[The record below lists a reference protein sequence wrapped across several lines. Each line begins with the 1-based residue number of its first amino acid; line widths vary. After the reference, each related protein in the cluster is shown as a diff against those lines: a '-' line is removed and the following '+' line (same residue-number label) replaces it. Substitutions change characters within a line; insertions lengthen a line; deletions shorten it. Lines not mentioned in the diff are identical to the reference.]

1 MSHLTYV
8 ASMTHLAQSA
18 PTVHP
23 SHLTYA
29 EAGVVGL
36 LQGITE
42 LFPVSSLGHA
52 VLIPALIGGQ
62 WAQDLDVSKA
72 ESPYLA
78 FIVGLH
84 VATATAMIIFFW
96 RDWVRIVGAFFGSI
110 RHVIAPARGTRRF
123 ELEGTDQKLAWM
135 IILATIPVGIAGL
148 LLEHTFRTVFS
159 RPILTASFLFVNGLI
174 LLAGER
180 ARRRG
185 ADAEMHQVAFD
196 QQMAAER
203 QTAAVAVGGP
213 GPVGGGRHSSG
224 QRALKQEQASL
235 AVQADRRL
243 TAVGFLT
250 AIGLGA
256 MQIFA
261 LLPGI
266 SRDGIVM
273 VSGMF
278 RGLSRQDAARFSFL
292 LSAPVILAAGVLKIP
307 DLTGPLGAGIRGQV
321 IFGSVLSGVGAY
333 LALRFLVRY
342 FSDPKRTLT
351 PFAIY
356 CLVAG
361 LASAIFLAVR

>member
-1 MSHLTYV
+1 M
-8 ASMTHLAQSA
+8 
-18 PTVHP
+18 

-29 EAGVVGL
+29 EAGVIGL

-42 LFPVSSLGHA
+42 LFPISSLGHA
-52 VLIPALIGGQ
+52 VLLPALVGGS

-84 VATATAMIIFFW
+84 VATATAMIIYFW
-96 RDWVRIVGAFFGSI
+96 RDWLRIIKAFFASLG
-110 RHVIAPARGTRRF
+110 HVIAPAPGTRRF
-123 ELEGTDQKLAWM
+123 QPQDTDQMLAWM
-135 IILATIPVGIAGL
+135 IILATIPVGLAGL
-148 LLEHTFRTVFS
+148 KLEHTFRTTFS
-159 RPILTASFLFVNGLI
+159 KPILASCFLFVNGLI

-180 ARRRG
+180 ARRRS
-185 ADAEMHQVAFD
+185 ADMEAQEVAAD
-196 QQMAAER
+196 MQAVSER
-203 QTAAVAVGGP
+203 EKAAVAAGAVS
-213 GPVGGGRHSSG
+213 GGGRHSSG
-224 QRALKQEQASL
+224 QRALKQQHASL
-235 AVQADRRL
+235 AVESDRRIVRRTGWL
-243 TAVGFLT
+243 GAF
-250 AIGLGA
+250 GLGVL
-256 MQIFA
+256 QILA

-273 VSGMF
+273 VGGMF
-278 RGLSRQDAARFSFL
+278 RGMSRQDAARFSFL

-321 IFGSVLSGVGAY
+321 LFGSLLSGIAAY
-333 LALRFLVRY
+333 LSLRFLVRY

-361 LASAIFLAVR
+361 LGCFINLSVR

>member
-1 MSHLTYV
+1 MSHLTYL
-8 ASMTHLAQSA
+8 AYMTYQAHPT
-18 PTVHP
+18 PTVP
-23 SHLTYA
+23 APHLTYA
-29 EAGVVGL
+29 EAGIVGL

-52 VLIPALIGGQ
+52 VLIPALVGGQ
-62 WAQDLDVSKA
+62 WAQDLNVSKA

-78 FIVGLH
+78 YIVGLH
-84 VATATAMIIFFW
+84 VATAAAMIIFFW
-96 RDWVRIVGAFFGSI
+96 RDWMRIIGAFFASVW
-110 RHVIAPARGTRRF
+110 HVIAPEPGTRRF
-123 ELEGTDQKLAWM
+123 EPQNTDQKLAWM

-159 RPILTASFLFVNGLI
+159 KPLLTATFLFVNGVI
-174 LLAGER
+174 LMGGER
-180 ARRRG
+180 LRRRG
-185 ADAEMHQVAFD
+185 AEAESLQVAMD

-203 QTAAVAVGGP
+203 QKTAVAAGGY
-213 GPVGGGRHSSG
+213 GPIGGGRHSSG

-235 AVQADRRL
+235 AVAADRRL
-243 TAVGFLT
+243 TGLGFVNAL
-250 AIGLGA
+250 GLGA
-256 MQIFA
+256 MQILA

-292 LSAPVILAAGVLKIP
+292 LSAPVILAAGLLKIK

-321 IFGSVLSGVGAY
+321 IFGSLLSGIGAY

-342 FSDPKRTLT
+342 LSNPKRTLT

-356 CLVAG
+356 CMVAG
-361 LASAIFLAVR
+361 LGAFIILSVR

>member
-1 MSHLTYV
+1 M
-8 ASMTHLAQSA
+8 
-18 PTVHP
+18 

-29 EAGVVGL
+29 EAGVIGL

-42 LFPVSSLGHA
+42 LFPISSLGHA
-52 VLIPALIGGQ
+52 VLLPAVIGGS

-84 VATATAMIIFFW
+84 VATATAMIIYFW
-96 RDWVRIVGAFFGSI
+96 RDWLRIIKAFFASLG
-110 RHVIAPARGTRRF
+110 HVVAPAPGTRRF
-123 ELEGTDQKLAWM
+123 EPQNTDQMLAWM
-135 IILATIPVGIAGL
+135 IILATIPVGLAGIK
-148 LLEHTFRTVFS
+148 LEHTFRTTFS
-159 RPILTASFLFVNGLI
+159 KPILASCFLFVNGLI

-185 ADAEMHQVAFD
+185 ADMEAQEI
-196 QQMAAER
+196 AADLQAVSER
-203 QTAAVAVGGP
+203 QKAAVAAGG
-213 GPVGGGRHSSG
+213 GAGSGRHSSG
-224 QRALKQEQASL
+224 QRALKQQHASL
-235 AVQADRRL
+235 AVESDRRIVRRTGWL
-243 TAVGFLT
+243 GAF
-250 AIGLGA
+250 GLGVV
-256 MQIFA
+256 QILA

-273 VSGMF
+273 VGGMF

-321 IFGSVLSGVGAY
+321 LFGSLLSGVAAY
-333 LALRFLVRY
+333 FSLRFLMRY

-361 LASAIFLAVR
+361 LGCLIYLSVR

>member
-1 MSHLTYV
+1 M
-8 ASMTHLAQSA
+8 
-18 PTVHP
+18 

-29 EAGVVGL
+29 EAGVIGL

-42 LFPVSSLGHA
+42 LFPISSLGHA
-52 VLIPALIGGQ
+52 VLIPAIVGGS
-62 WAQDLDVSKA
+62 WAQDLNVSLA

-78 FIVGLH
+78 YIVGLH

-96 RDWVRIVGAFFGSI
+96 RDWLRIIGGFFASI
-110 RHVIAPARGTRRF
+110 KHFIVPEPGTRRF
-123 ELEGTDQKLAWM
+123 EPQGADQTLAWM

-159 RPILTASFLFVNGLI
+159 RPLLTSSFLFVNGLI

-185 ADAEMHQVAFD
+185 ADAEMEQVAFD

-203 QTAAVAVGGP
+203 QTASVAAGGH
-213 GPVGGGRHSSG
+213 GPVGGRHSSG

-235 AVQADRRL
+235 AVQADQRL
-243 TAVGFLT
+243 TRVGFPT

-256 MQIFA
+256 MQILA

-278 RGLSRQDAARFSFL
+278 RGMSRQDAARFSFL
-292 LSAPVILAAGVLKIP
+292 LSAPVILAAGVLKIG

-321 IFGSVLSGVGAY
+321 IFGSVLCGISAY

-342 FSDPKRTLT
+342 LSDPKRTLM

-361 LASAIFLAVR
+361 AGAFIFLSVR